1 MVIPSV
7 PIPSVPLR
15 KITWERTENR
25 LNSGLSVPYVPGTR
39 ERTGTDGNGRE
50 RTEWEDTI

>member
-1 MVIPSV
+1 LVIPSV